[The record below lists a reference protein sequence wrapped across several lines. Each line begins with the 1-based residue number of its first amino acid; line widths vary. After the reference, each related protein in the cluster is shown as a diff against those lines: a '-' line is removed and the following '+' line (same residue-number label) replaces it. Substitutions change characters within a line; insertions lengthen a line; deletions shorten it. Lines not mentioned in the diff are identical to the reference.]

1 MKRHNA
7 EIIRVL
13 LVGPLPPPFGGIP
26 RYVEDLSK
34 AKMAHNQLRVF
45 NTAFPARVA
54 PLNREGRRSYNAV
67 KENGVWTTLKMIM
80 WVLLSFP
87 RLYAAIIK
95 IRPHIVHV
103 FTCSYWGYWRNWSYI
118 LLARACGCRTIFHL
132 LNAIDLFYEEA
143 SYRQK
148 LWIIR
153 SLNSA
158 DLYLLQSPK
167 LETWVKEH
175 GGKRARGLWNGIH
188 LDQIPPRLRC
198 PANWELE
205 GRLIGVTVG
214 GLAKSKGTYDLLD
227 VVAKLK
233 DKQIHMGWVFI
244 GGGDRAQFQSLAEQK
259 GIADRVLFTGA
270 IPEPDKWQ
278 YLLHASVFA
287 LPSYAEGQPLS
298 ILEAMAVGLPIISTR
313 VGSIPEVIE
322 HEISGILIEPG
333 NQEGLALAIDRL
345 FRHPDERARIG
356 REARSI
362 VNERHDIQ
370 KMFAQLANI
379 YSDLARTKLSPI
391 GH

>member
-1 MKRHNA
+1 
-7 EIIRVL
+7 
-13 LVGPLPPPFGGIP
+13 
-26 RYVEDLSK
+26 
-34 AKMAHNQLRVF
+34 
-45 NTAFPARVA
+45 
-54 PLNREGRRSYNAV
+54 
-67 KENGVWTTLKMIM
+67 
-80 WVLLSFP
+80 
-87 RLYAAIIK
+87 
-95 IRPHIVHV
+95 
-103 FTCSYWGYWRNWSYI
+103 
-118 LLARACGCRTIFHL
+118 
-132 LNAIDLFYEEA
+132 
-143 SYRQK
+143 
-148 LWIIR
+148 
-153 SLNSA
+153 
-158 DLYLLQSPK
+158 
-167 LETWVKEH
+167 
-175 GGKRARGLWNGIH
+175 
-188 LDQIPPRLRC
+188 
-198 PANWELE
+198 
-205 GRLIGVTVG
+205 VG